1 MHGKEIIELDAQVT
15 GVIDTRAFRARLG
28 NGHEFTAFVPREKAP
43 ATERHILPGV
53 RVHVCLSPFDMSRG
67 EIMEILNTEAER

>member
-1 MHGKEIIELDAQVT
+1 MLDAEVL

-43 ATERHILPGV
+43 ADGWVCLPGARV
-53 RVHVCLSPFDMSRG
+53 RVALSPFDLSRG
-67 EIMEILNTEAER
+67 EIVEVVGNEAKR